1 MTMMTFEEYKSKLLD
16 YLYHEKEL
24 MERDIELHQ
33 VLSDDEKVEQ
43 GYLIK
48 DCHVVDHID
57 DSYELDTPI
66 NNTKLRAGDK
76 VDLIYEDG
84 SRIKGVTVVENFF
97 NRVTITTE
105 RLIEKEGNYQV
116 EITEAVL
123 LDPIINLLEGLEYG
137 ASGSHFLT
145 ELAGFDEP
153 QKEGYRPIEIADA
166 VIPNRMNE
174 AQQEAIGHVLKR
186 PSLYC
191 IQGPP
196 GTGKT
201 DVLAIIAKVFSEHGK
216 EVLVVSNTHQAV
228 NNALN
233 TISQYHLPLVKIGE
247 ALKAQELNDSIQKE
261 KTYSAYL
268 RTRKG
273 KRRTRYSKGTVVG
286 MTLHAA
292 IINLGLRNSGFSPTV
307 VLVDEAGQIPLTFGS
322 AIGTFGS
329 GSIIFIGDDRQMPP
343 IFHPELKGDELSV
356 SVFSHVADMYPDFK
370 TILDTTYRMN
380 TEITDFI
387 NKHFYEPYGISLKSL
402 REPKFTDSI
411 EVKSLPSVP
420 DSPWEDYN
428 PEEAV
433 IVADYAL
440 QYVKKGFEVA
450 VVTPFRKQV
459 NCIRGLISDLFE
471 TNNLQDRVPLVDT
484 VERLQGQ
491 SVDVIIISTSA
502 SNPQYYHNIESFILE
517 RHRMNVMCSRAKDKV
532 IFVKNDIVDLDRM

>member
-1 MTMMTFEEYKSKLLD
+1 MVFEEYKDSLLD
-16 YLYHEKEL
+16 YLNQEKIL

-33 VLSDDEKVEQ
+33 DLPDEEKIEQ
-43 GYLIK
+43 GYLIPA
-48 DCHVVDHID
+48 CRITNHVD
-57 DSYELDTPI
+57 DSYELTATE
-66 NNTKLRAGDK
+66 NNSKLRAGDK
-76 VDLIYEDG
+76 VTLVCEDG
-84 SRIKGVTVVENFF
+84 STIKGVTIIENFF
-97 NRVTITTE
+97 NRISITTE
-105 RLIEKEGNYQV
+105 NTLDKEKEY
-116 EITEAVL
+116 EILVTEAVL
-123 LDPIINLLEGLEYG
+123 LDPLINLIDGLENG
-137 ASGSHFLT
+137 APGSFYLE
-145 ELAGFDEP
+145 ELCGAELPDE
-153 QKEGYRPIEIADA
+153 QGYYPIDIGS
-166 VIPNRMNE
+166 VFVPPRLNE
-174 AQQEAIGHVLKR
+174 AQLSAVDKVLKR
-186 PSLYC
+186 PTLHC

-201 DVLAIIAKVFSEHGK
+201 DVLATIARIFSEKGK
-216 EVLVVSNTHQAV
+216 EVLVISNTHQAV

-233 TISQYHLPLVKIGE
+233 AVAQYPVPVVKIGE
-247 ALKAQELNDSIQKE
+247 TLKAQELDDRIQKE
-261 KTYSAYL
+261 KTFGAYL

-273 KRRTRYSKGTVVG
+273 KKRSRNAKGAIVG
-286 MTLHAA
+286 MTLHGA
-292 IINLGLRNSGFSPTV
+292 IINLGLRSSGFSPSI

-356 SVFSHVADMYPDFK
+356 SVFSHVADKYPDFK

-387 NKHFYEPYGISLKSL
+387 NKHFYKPYGISLKSL

-471 TNNLQDRVPLVDT
+471 TNNMQDRVPLVDT